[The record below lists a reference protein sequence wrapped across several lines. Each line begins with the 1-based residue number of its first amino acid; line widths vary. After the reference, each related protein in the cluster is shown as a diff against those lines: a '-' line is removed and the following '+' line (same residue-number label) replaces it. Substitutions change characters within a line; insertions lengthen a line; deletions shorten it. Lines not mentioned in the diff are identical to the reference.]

1 MKHKIFLFAVL
12 LMSLICVVLVS
23 CGPDIAGTTPA
34 ATTTA
39 GTPAATTTAPAVTTT
54 APAVTTTAPV
64 VTTTEKP
71 LLTASPVF
79 DGVSGTYNGS
89 AFSVAVSN
97 LPEGSTVSYSVDGGA
112 ATETVSLTNAGT
124 YTVVATITLPDTYA
138 PVQPMTATVTI
149 AKAKIDMSAV
159 QLAADTKTYN
169 GSAFTLSATGIPA
182 NVAATYTYKLGS
194 ETVTEVKNAGTY
206 TVIATFAS
214 TDANYEVAAADATKE
229 ATLTVNKAK
238 IDMSAVQFVD
248 ATKPYNGTAY
258 VLEAT
263 GLPADVKA
271 TYAYQLNGNAAAEA
285 KDSGVYSVTVTF
297 SSTNANYEIAAAD
310 ATKTA
315 TLTIEP
321 VKVTVGDLTLNWVY
335 TSMEGY
341 DAELNAICVAAGSTF
356 SYAMVLDDA
365 SLVALTEGVTVT
377 YTTVKVA
384 EDGTTTPVDGA
395 VSALGTY
402 KTVVTFGST
411 TNCQVEDAEFTMEI
425 SWAVC
430 LTEEDS
436 WSPIA

>member
-12 LMSLICVVLVS
+12 LMALVCVVLVS
-23 CGPDIAGTTPA
+23 CGPDISGTTPA

-39 GTPAATTTAPAVTTT
+39 GTPTTPAATTTAPAVTTT
-54 APAVTTTAPV
+54 APAV
-64 VTTTEKP
+64 TTEKP

-112 ATETVSLTNAGT
+112 ATEAVSLTNAGT

-194 ETVTEVKNAGTY
+194 ETVTEVKNAGAY
-206 TVIATFAS
+206 TVIATFTS

-285 KDSGVYSVTVTF
+285 KDSGAYSVTVTF

-321 VKVTVGDLTLNWVY
+321 IKVTVGDLTLNWVY

-341 DAELNAICVAAGSTF
+341 DAELNAIRVAAGATF

-365 SLVALTEGVTVT
+365 SLAALTDGVTVT

-384 EDGTTTPVDGA
+384 DDGTTTPVEGA
-395 VSALGTY
+395 VSALGMY

-430 LTEEDS
+430 LTEEGS